1 MENLNNIENSDAQTL
16 NINIEN
22 IDENAKNIHK
32 INEKIV
38 KNEDF
43 SIKNKENDEKVGEQ
57 PLVEGSP
64 FGKFKDAE
72 SLKNAYENLEKEF
85 TRKSQLLS
93 SLQKQNEQETSAM
106 SFFEKNNWNEYVAEF
121 LKENPRAKEYAR
133 ELSNIVL
140 QDKDIENSN
149 NPLQKAWLKFL
160 ENELENN
167 KNYLDNE
174 KNFNKVLTNTK
185 VRDAVIKD
193 YLKHINNRDD
203 TPFIFSKSDGGN
215 AVNIKVNAP
224 TTLEEAKEM
233 AKKIFNK

>member
-1 MENLNNIENSDAQTL
+1 MENLNNIENCDAQTL

-22 IDENAKNIHK
+22 IDENVKNLHK
-32 INEKIV
+32 INEKIA
-38 KNEDF
+38 KNEV
-43 SIKNKENDEKVGEQ
+43 KVGEQ
-57 PLVEGSP
+57 PSVEGSP

-174 KNFNKVLTNTK
+174 NNFNKVLTNTK

-215 AVNIKVNAP
+215 AVNIKINTP

>member
-203 TPFIFSKSDGGN
+203 TPLYFLN
-215 AVNIKVNAP
+215 
-224 TTLEEAKEM
+224 LM
-233 AKKIFNK
+233 AGMLLI